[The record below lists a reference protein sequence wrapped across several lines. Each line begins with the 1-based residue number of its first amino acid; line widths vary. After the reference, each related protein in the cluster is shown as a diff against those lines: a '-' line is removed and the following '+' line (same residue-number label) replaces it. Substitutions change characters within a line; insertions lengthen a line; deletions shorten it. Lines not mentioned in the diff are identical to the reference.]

1 MFKRLGLGLLGLVA
15 AVGIAVAGGAF
26 QGYPLVGGTGTT
38 NCLSAGNN
46 GVCNQYQPAGPS
58 TLSGN
63 ETIPADTNIQ
73 GGGGTGS
80 NSNTVVVP
88 VTLFGGGYGNAAV
101 SSTTGTTALV
111 TVADGVNAQIY
122 SGAGTATYTSF
133 KLPANPINN
142 QQVCLINAGSGILTV
157 SAVAA
162 SANNF
167 NNTPTIVG
175 VTPTSIPVM
184 TAVGTAG
191 TVTLGSNCW
200 LYVAGAS
207 NNGVWYRVL

>member
-1 MFKRLGLGLLGLVA
+1 MFKRLGLSLLALFTVA
-15 AVGIAVAGGAF
+15 TIAYAGGAF
-26 QGYPLVGGTGTT
+26 QGYPLVGGSGTT
-38 NCLSAGNN
+38 NCLSFGNN
-46 GVCNQYQPAGPS
+46 GVCNQYQPAGPA

-63 ETIPADTNIQ
+63 ETFPADTNIQ

-101 SSTTGTTALV
+101 LTGTGTTALV

-122 SGAGTATYTSF
+122 AGAGTATYTSF

-142 QQVCLINAGSGILTV
+142 QQTCLINSGTGILTLTAV
-157 SAVAA
+157 SA

-167 NNTPTIVG
+167 GNTPTITG
-175 VTPTSIPVM
+175 TTPTSIPVGV
-184 TAVGTAG
+184 ASGAQA
-191 TVTLGSNCW
+191 TVTNTATCW
-200 LYVAGAS
+200 IYVAGAS
-207 NNGVWYRVL
+207 NNGVWYRVQ